1 MKTFPVVAK
10 IFVVDED
17 DLLLGELFLRM
28 EGVLAQDG
36 VKKEEMMRDNRLT
49 NRILLKAT
57 YHAPQ

>member
-1 MKTFPVVAK
+1 VKTFPVVAK

-36 VKKEEMMRDNRLT
+36 VKKE
-49 NRILLKAT
+49 
-57 YHAPQ
+57 